1 VNTAADI
8 SQVTDAARTAA
19 RALANATT
27 QAKNRG
33 LEAIA
38 AALVERSD
46 QILAANAEDVARGR
60 AEQMSEGLLDRLA
73 LTSGRIR
80 GIAEAVREIAGLP
93 DPIGQVVR
101 GMRTDIGLRVT
112 QERVPLGVVGIIY
125 EARPNVTIDAAT
137 LAIKAGN
144 AVVLRGGSAAQSSNH
159 VLIEVCRDALAS
171 VGLPADAITTVDPW
185 GRAGARAMMRARGA
199 IDALI
204 PRGGAGLIN
213 AVVEESRVP
222 VIETGTGNCHV
233 YVDASA
239 DLEAAEAIIM
249 NAKTQRVGVCNAAET
264 LLVHADIAQRF
275 LVAAVTRLT
284 TAGVTIHADEATRAI
299 VDGQPSIDA
308 DMIVDATEVDWETEY
323 LSMDLAVRV
332 VADVDEAIEHIRR
345 YSSGHTEGIVAS
357 DIAAVRAFRAGIDAA
372 AIAVNASTRFTDG
385 GQLGLGAD
393 QLETI
398 GRTLG
403 ADVPACLAGG
413 IALGTGRGDHMS
425 VLREGEEEGQHYW
438 VMLLSHEGLSTP
450 SVFREFDRVDAEQA
464 PALAEPSPEEV
475 AALCAGPEELRHCLV
490 NDLQA
495 PALRLRPHPAAARR
509 PPVVGWAAA
518 PHYAS
523 VRETRP
529 WLRCADGSVR
539 WFPGA

>member
-1 VNTAADI
+1 MCHDGPVDTAADI
-8 SQVTDAARTAA
+8 SQVTDAARAAA
-19 RALANATT
+19 RVLANATT
-27 QAKNRG
+27 QVKNRG

-38 AALVERSD
+38 AALIDRRD

-73 LTSGRIR
+73 LTPDRIR

-101 GMRTDIGLRVT
+101 GMRTDIGLHVT
-112 QERVPLGVVGIIY
+112 QERVPLGVIGIIY
-125 EARPNVTIDAAT
+125 EARPNVTIDAAS
-137 LAIKAGN
+137 LALKAGN
-144 AVVLRGGSAAQSSNH
+144 AVVLRGGSAAQSSNR
-159 VLIEVCRDALAS
+159 VLIEVCRDALTS

-264 LLVHADIAQRF
+264 LLVHADVAERF

-284 TAGVTIHADEATRAI
+284 TAGVTIHADEATRTV

-308 DMIVDATEVDWETEY
+308 EMIVDATEADWETEY

-357 DIAAVRAFRAGIDAA
+357 DVAVVRAFRSGIDAA

-385 GQLGLGAD
+385 GQLGLGAEVGIST
-393 QLETI
+393 QKLHAR
-398 GRTLG
+398 GPMG
-403 ADVPACLAGG
+403 LAELTTTTW
-413 IALGTGRGDHMS
+413 IY
-425 VLREGEEEGQHYW
+425 EGEG
-438 VMLLSHEGLSTP
+438 TI
-450 SVFREFDRVDAEQA
+450 
-464 PALAEPSPEEV
+464 
-475 AALCAGPEELRHCLV
+475 
-490 NDLQA
+490 
-495 PALRLRPHPAAARR
+495 RP
-509 PPVVGWAAA
+509 
-518 PHYAS
+518 
-523 VRETRP
+523 
-529 WLRCADGSVR
+529 
-539 WFPGA
+539 